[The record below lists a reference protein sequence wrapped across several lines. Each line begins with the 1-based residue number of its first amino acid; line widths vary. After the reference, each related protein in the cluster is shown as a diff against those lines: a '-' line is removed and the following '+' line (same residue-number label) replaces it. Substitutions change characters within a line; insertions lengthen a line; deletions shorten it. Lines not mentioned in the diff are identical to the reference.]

1 MIFLAQMRQCN
12 GCGRVRNDVILTLK
26 IWCGPLNQHPPPPAR
41 HQPHPLTPSTQT
53 IIQEETK
60 NPAKKTLSLCNN
72 FSFGA
77 LSKHNLTITCHSF
90 FFNFTRLFHLVVASL
105 KMNFKVYKKL
115 IIHSNI
121 IVSLIIYL
129 KSPFKASLK
138 KFRSNWQICSTSS
151 MTGVFPSVLKLQK

>member
-12 GCGRVRNDVILTLK
+12 WCGSVRNDVIPTLK
-26 IWCGPLNQHPPPPAR
+26 IWWGPLNQHPPRPAR

-53 IIQEETK
+53 IIWEETK
-60 NPAKKTLSLCNN
+60 NPTKKTSPLCNN
-72 FSFGA
+72 LSLGA
-77 LSKHNLTITCHSF
+77 LSKHNLTLHVIVF
-90 FFNFTRLFHLVVASL
+90 LNFTGLFHLVVASL

-121 IVSLIIYL
+121 IAPLIIYL

-138 KFRSNWQICSTSS
+138 KLWRNWQIYSTSS
-151 MTGVFPSVLKLQK
+151 MTGVFPSVLKLQI